1 MLSVVI
7 QTRPRSLP
15 SRLSHFTTY
24 VVFGL
29 NVYSSWL
36 QVLLSQLY
44 FMVTEMVVE
53 ALDLATLLLLL
64 TLLLLWTLLEDLI
77 SLNFTLKV
85 QESFAPEVLWTTLN
99 L

>member
-1 MLSVVI
+1 M
-7 QTRPRSLP
+7 
-15 SRLSHFTTY
+15 Y

-29 NVYSSWL
+29 NVYSSL
-36 QVLLSQLY
+36 EQVLSLQLY
-44 FMVTEMVVE
+44 FMVTEVVAE

-85 QESFAPEVLWTTLN
+85 QESFAPEVLLTTLN